1 MCLEGVEKSLDESC
15 DKWARLSERPNGFF
29 VAGIKEDLR
38 KLFSA
43 DGLYC
48 ESNWKNYKN
57 MEQQVNDFYVTLD
70 QIAKCTLGYDVDPKM
85 LASEVLTKY
94 YGEVWKK

>member
-1 MCLEGVEKSLDESC
+1 
-15 DKWARLSERPNGFF
+15 
-29 VAGIKEDLR
+29 
-38 KLFSA
+38 
-43 DGLYC
+43 
-48 ESNWKNYKN
+48 